1 MAAGWGG
8 LGVWHQCR
16 GGRLAGLCNLNSQP
30 ELRVMSYFQMHISI
44 STVAQGEKLAG
55 IILMAP
61 WTKKRQ
67 VPGSA
72 SFQAAVGEKAFEE
85 ELGEN

>member
-1 MAAGWGG
+1 
-8 LGVWHQCR
+8 
-16 GGRLAGLCNLNSQP
+16 
-30 ELRVMSYFQMHISI
+30 MSYFQMHISI